1 MEKKFRLLLLLAL
14 LMTAATGA
22 WAQEQ
27 WDVVWDFT
35 AWSTETVTALKADAA
50 ASKLEGWSDVEKQT
64 DAESG
69 ADPTEAAKDNCFWF
83 AGTVNEDG
91 SLSANGAVIKEL
103 KGLKFNSDY
112 AAKRS
117 LAIAVN
123 YPSTSLGDYAGGAY
137 LWLGGGGSK
146 QTCPCFTIPGV
157 KAGSKITIEVES
169 NKTSNARGI
178 GLYKNSYAA
187 ENLIGE
193 QFTPT
198 AKEAKT
204 WEIAE
209 DCDVVVYNTN
219 SCHIYT
225 IKVKAPAGDTK
236 YTVKMAENT
245 VDKDNWT
252 ISPTEAAEGETVTL
266 QYNGRLKVK
275 GVKATSDAAPAA
287 AADNP
292 APTTAAIDAY
302 TGGAFAWDGDG
313 SAATVD
319 VTINTFAAND
329 GISILSAKN
338 ANTKFTT
345 TAGGASATFSGTAT
359 DDAKFYAVYPYTA
372 GLTLSGDVISGVVIP
387 SDQWNDKWGNNTENE
402 SSWDPKAPI
411 AYATTTGSSLQFHN
425 LCAILI
431 INPYWGGDG
440 WITISADQD
449 LAGTFSLDTSTG
461 TLTATAGSKTV
472 TIGSSSGLMKRVMG
486 MGEYMYIAI
495 APGEYTN
502 FKVRTDEDH
511 GGAEKTKASVTFE
524 AGKIYNLGK
533 VRPY

>member
-1 MEKKFRLLLLLAL
+1 MQKDSIKREQSQAGLSFAERKNRRSLAGGESNFRPQVKNKLLLLLAL
-14 LMTAATGA
+14 LLTTATGA
-22 WAQEQ
+22 WAQDAKHFITATYDEQ
-27 WDVVWDFT
+27 TRSLEQPLPYATTVGVLYEAVTGEPFSDLISRMTALEMTLSGIGSTNTSVVSVGEFNG
-35 AWSTETVTALKADAA
+35 ASTPVTVNADGKAAVALRFGSYAQGIFVTVTPPLYVTMADGTKDAGKWTVKVGEGEAQALPIGGLK
-50 ASKLEGWSDVEKQT
+50 G
-64 DAESG
+64 
-69 ADPTEAAKDNCFWF
+69 
-83 AGTVNEDG
+83 DG
-91 SLSANGAVIKEL
+91 S
-103 KGLKFNSDY
+103 
-112 AAKRS
+112 
-117 LAIAVN
+117 
-123 YPSTSLGDYAGGAY
+123 
-137 LWLGGGGSK
+137 
-146 QTCPCFTIPGV
+146 
-157 KAGSKITIEVES
+157 
-169 NKTSNARGI
+169 
-178 GLYKNSYAA
+178 
-187 ENLIGE
+187 
-193 QFTPT
+193 
-198 AKEAKT
+198 
-204 WEIAE
+204 
-209 DCDVVVYNTN
+209 
-219 SCHIYT
+219 
-225 IKVKAPAGDTK
+225 
-236 YTVKMAENT
+236 
-245 VDKDNWT
+245 
-252 ISPTEAAEGETVTL
+252 ETVTL